1 MYLCIIH
8 HIFSWFNYFTVY
20 VSKILMVLDEFHNLM
35 CYNYTLDTYCKLF
48 WLVLFLKIF
57 GKILY
62 RFSSSHMC
70 VSYYF
75 SLWWFY
81 LFGWLDLVK
90 KLISNKKLIIS
101 YKWKQL
107 KMNTMFIDYA
117 LKNYLKINIL
127 LWKLLQSNIL
137 KIILEYVWFF
147 IILMLQIKS
156 WKKYLPN
163 KIELWEKHKIK
174 NKIIF

>member
-48 WLVLFLKIF
+48 WLVLFMKNF

-90 KLISNKKLIIS
+90 KLISNKKINNIIQVKTTKNE
-101 YKWKQL
+101 YNVYRL
-107 KMNTMFIDYA
+107 CI
-117 LKNYLKINIL
+117 KNYLKINIL

-137 KIILEYVWFF
+137 
-147 IILMLQIKS
+147 
-156 WKKYLPN
+156 
-163 KIELWEKHKIK
+163 
-174 NKIIF
+174 